1 MSGMRMLP
9 TRQITANHF
18 ACLSDSFSRCIL
30 DPLRRSA
37 VVLSASSSNGF
48 SEIKYTLIRS
58 KLGRVRDDAAVVM
71 DSGSTDEAMPRAKQI
86 RLGVTET
93 RESLMRGYG
102 DVLDDKAIEATTVF
116 DRIRAQLRR
125 ALVHRL

>member
-1 MSGMRMLP
+1 M
-9 TRQITANHF
+9 
-18 ACLSDSFSRCIL
+18 
-30 DPLRRSA
+30 
-37 VVLSASSSNGF
+37 
-48 SEIKYTLIRS
+48 
-58 KLGRVRDDAAVVM
+58 RDDAAVVM